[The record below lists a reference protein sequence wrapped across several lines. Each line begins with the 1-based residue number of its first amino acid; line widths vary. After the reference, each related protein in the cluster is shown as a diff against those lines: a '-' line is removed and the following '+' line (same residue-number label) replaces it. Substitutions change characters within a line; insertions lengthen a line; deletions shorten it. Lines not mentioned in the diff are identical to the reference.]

1 MQIDY
6 VELPAPEFEDSK
18 RFFSR
23 VFGWDW
29 TEYGPTYA
37 AYEGGS
43 VEVGLNGEGTPA
55 PAHAPGAEDPI
66 GPFVLLSCED
76 VEAKQAE
83 VVAEGGEI
91 IDVDEPNKTRPS
103 TPTPADGGS
112 TSWTR
117 AATYWAST
125 SPIRNNGAKGTEST
139 LSHSQQG

>member
-1 MQIDY
+1 MTNHGLQIDY

-29 TEYGPTYA
+29 TEYGPSYA
-37 AYEGGS
+37 AYEGGA

-83 VVAEGGEI
+83 VVAAGGEI
-91 IDVDEPNKTRPS
+91 ISAIYPYPGGRRFHFMDPS
-103 TPTPADGGS
+103 GNILGLYQSDPP
-112 TSWTR
+112 
-117 AATYWAST
+117 
-125 SPIRNNGAKGTEST
+125 
-139 LSHSQQG
+139 

>member
-1 MQIDY
+1 MTNHKLQIDY
-6 VELPAPEFEDSK
+6 VELPAPEFENSK

-43 VEVGLNGEGTPA
+43 VEVGLNGAGVPA

-66 GPFVLLSCED
+66 GPFVLISTED

-83 VVAEGGEI
+83 VVAAGGEI
-91 IDVDEPNKTRPS
+91 ISAIYPYPGGRRFHFMDPS
-103 TPTPADGGS
+103 GNILGLYQSDP
-112 TSWTR
+112 
-117 AATYWAST
+117 
-125 SPIRNNGAKGTEST
+125 
-139 LSHSQQG
+139 Q

>member
-1 MQIDY
+1 MTHHKLQIDY
-6 VELPAPEFEDSK
+6 VELPAPEFENSK

-83 VVAEGGEI
+83 VVAAGGEI
-91 IDVDEPNKTRPS
+91 ISAIYPYPGGRRFHFMDPS
-103 TPTPADGGS
+103 GNILGLYQSDP
-112 TSWTR
+112 
-117 AATYWAST
+117 
-125 SPIRNNGAKGTEST
+125 
-139 LSHSQQG
+139 Q

>member
-1 MQIDY
+1 MTNHKLQIDY
-6 VELPAPEFEDSK
+6 VEIPAPEFENSK

-43 VEVGLNGEGTPA
+43 VEVGLNGAGVPA

-66 GPFVLLSCED
+66 GPFVLISTED

-91 IDVDEPNKTRPS
+91 I
-103 TPTPADGGS
+103 
-112 TSWTR
+112 
-117 AATYWAST
+117 
-125 SPIRNNGAKGTEST
+125 SPIYPYPGGRRFHFMDPSGNILGLYQSDP
-139 LSHSQQG
+139 Q